1 MSVGVQRA
9 LLAPLVLVARR
20 PRIGRVATAAAATI
34 AAGAIL

>member
-9 LLAPLVLVARR
+9 LLAPLVLLARR
-20 PRIGRVATAAAATI
+20 PRVSRVAAAAAATI